1 MGVLL
6 ALTLIASVAQPP
18 DISSLVG
25 RTITATEL
33 VLEGSPE
40 GTEQVR
46 EFVETTPGK
55 SLSMAEVRETIAH
68 LFSLGRY
75 QDIHVEAFAEGTG
88 VRLRYNL
95 VPVHAVERVEFR
107 GDVGLSTGIL
117 RSAITERFGATPSAT
132 RGYEVAQRLQEVY
145 NERGYLNAAI
155 RPIVETRHDPDRTIL
170 AFEINSGPVARI
182 REVNI
187 EGDPGMPRNE
197 FLRRIDAEPG
207 QIYRRVDVDARL
219 GDYVQR
225 QRRQGRYE
233 ASARHTFRQSDDATT
248 VTLNV
253 DVDLGPIVN
262 VQFTGDPLP
271 KDRLEELVP
280 VRREGSV
287 DTDLIED
294 SERRIVSHLNQQ
306 GFWKASVSSTR
317 QQTDQRLDIV
327 FNVRRGLQYRIEGG
341 VEVSGN
347 KGIPIEE
354 LRPALLRLG
363 GGELFVESN
372 LDA

>member
-6 ALTLIASVAQPP
+6 ALAWLTCHPAGLKPCATAGVASHVVQPFRAAQPGAVSVAQPLRAAP
-18 DISSLVG
+18 TAHRPLPTAQIATLVG

-33 VLEGSPE
+33 VLEGSQE
-40 GTEQVR
+40 GTEEVR

-170 AFEINSGPVARI
+170 AFEINAGPVARI
-182 REVNI
+182 REVTI
-187 EGDPGMPRNE
+187 EGDPGIKREE
-197 FLRRIDAEPG
+197 FLRR
-207 QIYRRVDVDARL
+207 V
-219 GDYVQR
+219 
-225 QRRQGRYE
+225 
-233 ASARHTFRQSDDATT
+233 
-248 VTLNV
+248 
-253 DVDLGPIVN
+253 
-262 VQFTGDPLP
+262 
-271 KDRLEELVP
+271 
-280 VRREGSV
+280 
-287 DTDLIED
+287 
-294 SERRIVSHLNQQ
+294 
-306 GFWKASVSSTR
+306 
-317 QQTDQRLDIV
+317 
-327 FNVRRGLQYRIEGG
+327 
-341 VEVSGN
+341 
-347 KGIPIEE
+347 
-354 LRPALLRLG
+354 
-363 GGELFVESN
+363 
-372 LDA
+372 